1 MRDMLP
7 EEGPLIVTGG
17 RRLEGAVSASGS
29 KYSAMLA
36 LACAFLS
43 PAGVVLRNIPL
54 IEDVEALLWIGKS
67 LGIGISRLG
76 QTISVDASSI
86 DNCFVPPEFTSK
98 LHSSYLIQPVLASRF
113 GEALVGFPGGCRVDS
128 ERNTVR
134 MAELYGAFGFEV
146 QMDPSRRALEV
157 RRKDKP
163 RGDRE
168 MDFAKVSH
176 REITMYT
183 KTAVLLASSTPGR
196 TVIRRPFIG
205 PEMRDMAELLRRM
218 GARIWGAGAEIM
230 VIEGAGEFAPAEYE
244 IKPDWTECLTLLATG
259 FLTDGRVTVDN
270 LPVSRMG
277 SELAALAWMGAD
289 LELPPTDGSADGTRP
304 VSCGRGKHLQ
314 PVNLTTSPWPGL
326 NTDSHPILAACLT
339 AIPGRSA
346 ITEGVFSNRSVYV
359 EHFREMN
366 AQVECSGN
374 TVWIN
379 GPSLLRG
386 APVRGHDIRT
396 CASLLLLALAAGGET
411 IIDDWW
417 HLRRGYHNLTGKLRS
432 IGGRII
438 ENSPEKHELPGEEMF
453 EKNSGIGQLTSRANS

>member
-1 MRDMLP
+1 MRNMFP
-7 EEGPLIVTGG
+7 EDGRLIVTGG
-17 RRLEGAVSASGS
+17 RKLEGTVSASGS
-29 KYSAMLA
+29 KYSAMLT

-43 PAGVVLRNIPL
+43 PAGTVLRNIPL
-54 IEDVEALLWIGKS
+54 IEDVEALLWIGES
-67 LGIGISRLG
+67 LGIGISRHG
-76 QTISVDASSI
+76 QTISVEASTMENRFI
-86 DNCFVPPEFTSK
+86 PPEFTSE
-98 LHSSYLIQPVLASRF
+98 LHSSYLILPVLASRF
-113 GEALVGFPGGCRVDS
+113 GEAVVGFPGGCRVDS
-128 ERNTVR
+128 ERSTVP
-134 MAELYGAFGFEV
+134 MTELYGAFGFEV
-146 QMDPSRRALEV
+146 RMDPDRRVLEV

-218 GARIWGAGAEIM
+218 GAKIWGAGAEVM
-230 VIEGAGEFAPAEYE
+230 VIEGTEEFAPAECE
-244 IKPDWTECLTLLATG
+244 IKPDWTESLTLLATG
-259 FLTDGRVTVDN
+259 FLTGGRVTVDN

-277 SELAALAWMGAD
+277 SELAALAWMGAE
-289 LELPPTDGSADGTRP
+289 LELPQTDGSADGTCR

-314 PVNLTTSPWPGL
+314 PVKLTTSPWPGL

-339 AIPGRSA
+339 AIPGRSS

-366 AQVECSGN
+366 VQVECNNN

-396 CASLLLLALAAGGET
+396 CASLLLLALAAGGESV
-411 IIDDWW
+411 IDEWR
-417 HLRRGYHNLTGKLRS
+417 HLRRGYHDLPGKLRS
-432 IGGRII
+432 IGGQII
-438 ENSPEKHELPGEEMF
+438 ESSPEKHEHG
-453 EKNSGIGQLTSRANS
+453 KSQLTWRANS